1 MSEPLDLNLLIALD
15 ALLTHGSVTAAAE
28 RMNLSV
34 PTMSRTLNKIR
45 EMIGDPILVRAGRVL
60 VPTPRALALREGT
73 REVVERARALLRSG
87 EDFDLRT
94 LERVFTIRADDG
106 FISTFGP
113 VLLRRMM
120 EAAPLVQLRFNAQG
134 QQDVESLREGLIDLD
149 IGVIADIGPEI
160 VRQALFRDR
169 FVAAFRVGH
178 PLEQVAQITPELFC
192 RYQHVTVS
200 RRGRTSGPIDDMLQA
215 LGLSRQVIAVAPTF
229 AEALSI
235 ARETDLVVS
244 VAERL
249 TQTGRYGMRT
259 RELPVA
265 TPPVLISQAW
275 HPRFHADP
283 ANQAIRALVREACE
297 MSI

>member
-1 MSEPLDLNLLIALD
+1 MQPPLDLNLLIALD
-15 ALLTHGSVTAAAE
+15 ALLTEGSVTGAAE

-73 REVVERARALLRSG
+73 REVVQQARSLLQSG
-87 EDFDLRT
+87 EAFDLRQLT
-94 LERVFTIRADDG
+94 RTFTIRADDG
-106 FISTFGP
+106 FISTYGP
-113 VLLRRMM
+113 ILLRLMM
-120 EAAPLVQLRFNAQG
+120 ESAPNVQLRFRAQG

-149 IGVIADIGPEI
+149 VGVIADIGPEI

-178 PLEQVAQITPELFC
+178 PLEQAETMTPERFC
-192 RYQHVTVS
+192 EYPHVTVS
-200 RRGRTSGPIDDMLQA
+200 RRGRPSGPHDPMLHA
-215 LGLSRQVIAVAPTF
+215 MGLTRRVMVVAPTF
-229 AEALSI
+229 AEALAI
-235 ARETDLVVS
+235 ARETDLVAC

-249 TQTGRYGMRT
+249 TQTARHGMRT

-275 HPRFHADP
+275 HPRFGADP
-283 ANQAIRALVREACE
+283 ANRALRGLLKQACE
-297 MSI
+297 LPG

>member
-1 MSEPLDLNLLIALD
+1 MQQPLDLNLLIALD
-15 ALLTHGSVTAAAE
+15 ALLTEGSVTGAAE

-45 EMIGDPILVRAGRVL
+45 EMIGDPIFVRAGRVL
-60 VPTPRALALREGT
+60 VPTPRALALRKGT
-73 REVVERARALLRSG
+73 REIVQQARALLQDG
-87 EDFDLRT
+87 EAFDLRQLT
-94 LERVFTIRADDG
+94 RTFTIRADDG
-106 FISTFGP
+106 FVSSFGP
-113 VLLRRMM
+113 VLLMLMM
-120 EAAPLVQLRFNAQG
+120 EAAPNVQLRFKAQG

-149 IGVIADIGPEI
+149 VGVIADIGPEI

-178 PLEQVAQITPELFC
+178 PLEQAETITPELFC

-200 RRGRTSGPIDDMLQA
+200 RRGRTTGPVDDMLHV
-215 LGLSRQVIAVAPTF
+215 LGYSRRVTVVTPTF
-229 AEALSI
+229 AEALAL
-235 ARETDLVVS
+235 ARETDLVAC

-249 TQTGRYGMRT
+249 TQTARHGMRT

-275 HPRFHADP
+275 HPRFGTDP
-283 ANQAIRALVREACE
+283 ANRALRGLLKQACE
-297 MSI
+297 LPA

>member
-1 MSEPLDLNLLIALD
+1 MQPPLDLNLLIALD
-15 ALLTHGSVTAAAE
+15 ALLTEGSVTGAAE

-73 REVVERARALLRSG
+73 REVVQQARSLLQSG
-87 EDFDLRT
+87 EAFDLRQLT
-94 LERVFTIRADDG
+94 RTFTIRADDG
-106 FISTFGP
+106 FISTYGP
-113 VLLRRMM
+113 ILLRLMM
-120 EAAPLVQLRFNAQG
+120 ESAPNVQLRFRAQG

-149 IGVIADIGPEI
+149 VGVIADIGPEI

-178 PLEQVAQITPELFC
+178 PLEQAETMTPERFC
-192 RYQHVTVS
+192 EYPHVTVS
-200 RRGRTSGPIDDMLQA
+200 RRGRTSGPVDDMLHA
-215 LGLSRQVIAVAPTF
+215 MGLTRRVMVVAPTF
-229 AEALSI
+229 AEALAI
-235 ARETDLVVS
+235 ARETDLVAC

-249 TQTGRYGMRT
+249 TQTARHGMRT

-275 HPRFHADP
+275 HPRFGADP
-283 ANQAIRALVREACE
+283 ANRALRGLLKQACE
-297 MSI
+297 LPG